1 MVKPEV
7 TQAPD
12 TGIFHQEKEIS
23 LDDNDDDFLPETETP
38 VTATLA
44 PSQPVIFHE
53 GRIFERFL
61 YKVVRNLL
69 AFIWVVFQ
77 YLGTYIFFM
86 PFFQKKKFHWMMMT
100 MNRNMK
106 KKNFR

>member
-23 LDDNDDDFLPETETP
+23 LDDNDDEFLPETETP

-61 YKVVRNLL
+61 HFSV
-69 AFIWVVFQ
+69 
-77 YLGTYIFFM
+77 YLFLFG
-86 PFFQKKKFHWMMMT
+86 
-100 MNRNMK
+100 
-106 KKNFR
+106 